1 MFISMF
7 TGYVFATFGGVIGV
21 SEEVRTLFAALG
33 GYMGTR
39 TMEFVEE
46 YFKMRYVKNP
56 PQDTK
61 IP

>member
-46 YFKMRYVKNP
+46 YFKTRYIRPNAPDDKTP
-56 PQDTK
+56 
-61 IP
+61 